1 MFIWIP
7 PDTGKD
13 RSEMSDFDRK
23 IDYESGQ
30 QAKLYMMKWCVIIL
44 VAFIG
49 ICLLVEW
56 LVC

>member
-13 RSEMSDFDRK
+13 RSKMSSFDRE
-23 IDYESGQ
+23 IDYKAGQ
-30 QAKLYMMKWCVIIL
+30 ETKLHMMKWYIIFL

-49 ICLLVEW
+49 ICLFIEW